1 MMTRSHVRCRG
12 FSLLEILIT
21 LLIVSVGLLGLASLL
36 SRMQVAELEAYQRTQ
51 ALIVLS
57 DISER
62 LNVQRATLSCFA
74 FTTDTAQGT
83 PFIGTPGTGWTLP
96 TGCAASTAIL
106 NTRTDETLSQ
116 LNDQLQGLAE
126 VKTGSASGSGAMIGA
141 RACIHYNNADL
152 LADSTGTPITGT
164 GTYTITI
171 VWQGLAPT
179 VAPPATHACANG
191 LYGSES
197 LRRAVST
204 SIRFAN
210 LTAARLEQESPAWL

>member
-1 MMTRSHVRCRG
+1 MMTRSDVRCGG

-36 SRMQVAELEAYQRTQ
+36 SRMHVAELEAYQRTQ
-51 ALIVLS
+51 ALIMLS

-62 LNVQRATLSCFA
+62 LTVHRGTLSCFA
-74 FTTDTAQGT
+74 YTTNTTNGT
-83 PFIGTPGTGWTLP
+83 PFIGTPGSGWMLP
-96 TGCAASTAIL
+96 TGCAVSTALL
-106 NTRTDETLSQ
+106 NTRTDEALSQ

-141 RACIHYNNADL
+141 RACIHYNSADL
-152 LADSTGTPITGT
+152 LADSTGAPIAGT
-164 GTYTITI
+164 GTYTITV

-191 LYGSES
+191 LYGSET

-210 LTAARLEQESPAWL
+210 LTAAQLEQESPAWM